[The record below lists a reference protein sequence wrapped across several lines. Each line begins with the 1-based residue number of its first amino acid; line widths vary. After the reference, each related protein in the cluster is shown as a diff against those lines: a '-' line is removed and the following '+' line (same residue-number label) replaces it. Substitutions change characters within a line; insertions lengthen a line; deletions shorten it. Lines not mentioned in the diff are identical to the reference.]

1 MAFSFNKDI
10 LVKLVALEGIAPS
23 RIIGFKPSHSAV
35 SGYPQSHLVASE
47 GVAPSRIIAFEASR
61 SAGFRLSTRPF
72 EIGAGDGT
80 RTHIVITHTD

>member
-35 SGYPQSHLVASE
+35 SGYPQGHLKLVNSGGNAP
-47 GVAPSRIIAFEASR
+47 PSRS
-61 SAGFRLSTRPF
+61 
-72 EIGAGDGT
+72 
-80 RTHIVITHTD
+80 